1 MRISVRE
8 GTGAKDIEAR
18 GGETIAG
25 AFRNA
30 GVFLPMPCGGRG
42 RCGKCV
48 VLVRGD
54 FPPPGRDE
62 AELLKRC
69 APERDGYA
77 ARVACLCPAAEG
89 EVLIPTGWAGGRVAV
104 AGVPNERLVYDGSDS
119 GYGVAIDIG
128 TTTISALMFSFDTG
142 EAVSSAH
149 EMNRQAIYGAD
160 VLSRI
165 DRANRDGVGELS
177 RCLLSQL
184 SGMLMRLISD
194 AGVDAGIV
202 RRIVAAGNTTM
213 LHFLTGL
220 DPRGIGVFPFVPASL
235 FGDEREA
242 GELFPGLRGAELYL
256 PPSVSAYVGA
266 DITCGI
272 LAVGMTEKNGARLLI
287 DVGTNGEMALSSG
300 SRITC
305 CSTAA
310 GPAFEGASISMGM
323 PAVSGAVCG
332 VSNDGGVISCRT
344 IDDAR
349 PSGICGSGMISAVRL
364 MLETGVMDGSGRILE
379 RPRDFERFVVKQDG
393 ELSFVLGENRV
404 SLTQRD
410 IRNIQ
415 LAKASIAA
423 GALVLLK
430 NAGITPDA
438 VETLY
443 LSGGFGSTIDTA
455 EAAAIGLIPPQLGGR
470 AAASGNTS
478 LSGAAKMLFSRAA
491 RRRAAEIASAADE
504 ISLSASAEFMEEY
517 VEQMPFCE

>member
-1 MRISVRE
+1 MKEKFNSH
-8 GTGAKDIEAR
+8 
-18 GGETIAG
+18 GGETIAV
-25 AFRNA
+25 ALRNA
-30 GVFLPMPCGGRG
+30 NIFLPMPCGGRG
-42 RCGKCV
+42 RCGKCA
-48 VLVRGD
+48 VLVKGN
-54 FPPPGRDE
+54 FPSPGPEE
-62 AELLKRC
+62 AELLKRG
-69 APERDGYA
+69 APEREGYA
-77 ARVACLCPAAEG
+77 VRVACLCPSAEG
-89 EVLIPTGWAGGRVAV
+89 EVLIPAGVGRRVSV
-104 AGVPNERLVYDGSDS
+104 AGVSGGHLVYDGSGG

-128 TTTISALMFSFDTG
+128 TTTISALLFSFETG

-149 EMNRQAIYGAD
+149 EMNRQAVYGAD

-165 DRANRDGVGELS
+165 DCANRDGVGELS
-177 RCLLSQL
+177 RCIVSQL
-184 SGMLMRLISD
+184 NGMLSRLISD
-194 AGVDAGIV
+194 SDVDAGRV
-202 RRIVAAGNTTM
+202 CRIVAAGNTTM

-220 DPRGIGVFPFVPASL
+220 DPKGIGVAPFIPESL
-235 FGDEREA
+235 FGDERAA
-242 GELFPGLRGAELYL
+242 GELFPMFRDAELYL

-272 LAVGMTEKNGARLLI
+272 LAAGIAEQSGARLLI

-300 SRITC
+300 MRTTC

-310 GPAFEGASISMGM
+310 GPAFEGATISMGM

-332 VSNDGGVISCRT
+332 VSNDGGIISCRT

-364 MLETGVMDGSGRILE
+364 MLETGVLDGSGRILE
-379 RPRDFERFVVKQDG
+379 RAHEFERFVVKHDG
-393 ELSFVLGENRV
+393 ELSFVLGESGV

-443 LSGGFGSTIDTA
+443 LSGGFGSTIDPA
-455 EAAAIGLIPPQLGGR
+455 EAAGIGLIPHELAGR
-470 AAASGNTS
+470 TVASGNTS
-478 LSGAAKMLFSRAA
+478 LSGAARMLFSRAD
-491 RRRAAEIASAADE
+491 RRRAAEIASAATE
-504 ISLSASAEFMEEY
+504 ISLSSSAGFMEEY
-517 VEQMPFCE
+517 IEQMPFYE

>member
-1 MRISVRE
+1 MRISVR
-8 GTGAKDIEAR
+8 GSSVKDIEAR
-18 GGETIAG
+18 GGDTIAG
-25 AFRNA
+25 ALRNA

-42 RCGKCV
+42 RCGKCA

-69 APERDGYA
+69 APEREGYA

-89 EVLIPTGWAGGRVAV
+89 EVLIPAGGGSVSV
-104 AGVPNERLVYDGSDS
+104 AGVSDERLVYDGSGG
-119 GYGVAIDIG
+119 GYGIAIDIG
-128 TTTISALMFSFDTG
+128 TTTISALLFSFDTG

-165 DRANRDGVGELS
+165 DCANREGVGELS
-177 RCLLSQL
+177 RCLVSQL
-184 SGMLMRLISD
+184 NGMFSGLISGAGAD
-194 AGVDAGIV
+194 AGRVS
-202 RRIVAAGNTTM
+202 RIVAAGNTTM

-220 DPRGIGVFPFVPASL
+220 DPKGIGTAPFIPMSL

-242 GELFPGLRGAELYL
+242 GELFPMFSGAELYL

-266 DITCGI
+266 DTTCGI
-272 LAVGMTEKNGARLLI
+272 LAAGIAEKNGTRLLI
-287 DVGTNGEMALSSG
+287 DVGTNGEMALRSG

-310 GPAFEGASISMGM
+310 GPAFEGAAISMGM

-332 VSNDGGVISCRT
+332 VSKDGGEISCRT

-364 MLETGVMDGSGRILE
+364 MLETGILDGSGRILE
-379 RPRDFERFVVKQDG
+379 RPRDFDRFVVKKDA
-393 ELSFVLGENRV
+393 ELSFILGESGV

-415 LAKASIAA
+415 LAKASVAA

-430 NAGITPDA
+430 SAGIAPDA

-443 LSGGFGSTIDTA
+443 LSGGFGSMIDPA
-455 EAAAIGLIPPQLGGR
+455 EAAEIGLIPQELAGR

-478 LSGAAKMLFSRAA
+478 LSGAAKMLFSRAS
-491 RRRAAEIASAADE
+491 RRRAAEIASSAAE
-504 ISLSASAEFMEEY
+504 ISLSTNAEFMDEY
-517 VEQMPFCE
+517 IEQMPFYK

>member
-1 MRISVRE
+1 MRILVRE
-8 GTGAKDIEAR
+8 GADAKYIESR
-18 GGETIAG
+18 GGDTIAG
-25 AFRNA
+25 ALKNA
-30 GVFLPMPCGGRG
+30 GVFLPMPCGGHG
-42 RCGKCV
+42 RCGKCA
-48 VLVRGD
+48 VLVKGG
-54 FPPPGRDE
+54 FPPPMRDE
-62 AELLKRC
+62 VELLKRG

-89 EVLIPTGWAGGRVAV
+89 EVLVPAGGGQQVSVADISD
-104 AGVPNERLVYDGSDS
+104 GRLVYDDTGG
-119 GYGVAIDIG
+119 GYGIAIDIG
-128 TTTISALMFSFDTG
+128 TTTISTLLYSFDAG

-149 EMNRQAIYGAD
+149 EMNRQAVYGAD

-165 DRANRDGVGELS
+165 DCANREGAGELS
-177 RCLLSQL
+177 HCLLSQL
-184 SGMLMRLISD
+184 NGMLSRLVSCAH
-194 AGVDAGIV
+194 AGADCV
-202 RRIVAAGNTTM
+202 RRIVATGNTTM

-220 DPRGIGVFPFVPASL
+220 DPKGIGAAPFVPMSL
-235 FGDEREA
+235 FGDERAA
-242 GELFPGLRGAELYL
+242 GELFPIFRDAELYL
-256 PPSVSAYVGA
+256 PPSISAYVGA

-272 LAVGMTEKNGARLLI
+272 LIAGIAEKTGTRLLI

-310 GPAFEGASISMGM
+310 GPAFEGAAISMGM

-349 PSGICGSGMISAVRL
+349 PTGICGSGMISAVRL
-364 MLETGVMDGSGRILE
+364 MLETGVLDGSGKILE
-379 RPRDFERFVVKQDG
+379 NPRDFERFVVKHDA
-393 ELSFVLGENRV
+393 ELSFVLGDSGV

-443 LSGGFGSTIDTA
+443 LSGGFGSTIDPA
-455 EAAAIGLIPPQLGGR
+455 EAAAMGLIPPELAGR
-470 AAASGNTS
+470 TVASGNTS
-478 LSGAAKMLFSRAA
+478 LSGAAMLLFSRAA
-491 RRRAAEIASAADE
+491 RRHASEIAAAAAE
-504 ISLSASAEFMEEY
+504 ISLSSSAEFMDEY
-517 VEQMPFCE
+517 IEAMPFYE